1 MPGYSDLS
9 VDTLALHSGAAPGG
23 ATDSRAVPIELT
35 TSFVLESSERAA
47 LRLDFKRAGGCAH
60 ASAGRPTRCKSSAL
74 LHSKAAQ
81 ALRPAAKP
89 HCVWRRRCGGALQ
102 TTALPAPPCVAA
114 CTTCGTTPCAGLAST
129 PLLPRS
135 ATLTTGAQRYAPASD
150 FFLAKLRATPAQM
163 RRPWPWPE
171 SPPWRRQ
178 AGGPRLANSTLT
190 LHWLIEPFEHGA
202 DRAFRS
208 AAQFLSG
215 HGAVTGGRMAGSGSF
230 GWDKSGKFT
239 VLSAATDGF
248 DGFDS
253 FDGFEKVVFC
263 KESTPGAFLLRVGRE
278 GRRDFGACASP
289 RPGWLILQGIQT
301 LGRRLTRRM
310 SSTQKG
316 VAFLASP
323 FFVSRVGQSLLAGHL
338 NYTRVQQQL
347 ACSARLA
354 FSFNATAARARGKAL
369 VQALKMSH
377 HHASPERCRS
387 RLVHPASTTDLRLAD
402 DAPVN
407 ASSTLGTCYLSS
419 APSQANDLLDGL
431 NRALKSAEKTA
442 GARHEMAR

>member
-81 ALRPAAKP
+81 ALRRAAKP
-89 HCVWRRRCGGALQ
+89 HCAWRRRCGGALQ

-135 ATLTTGAQRYAPASD
+135 TTLTTGARRYAPASD

-163 RRPWPWPE
+163 RRPWPWPWPE

-190 LHWLIEPFEHGA
+190 LHWLIWLIEPFEHGA

-215 HGAVTGGRMAGSGSF
+215 HGAVTGGQMAGSGSF

-248 DGFDS
+248 DR
-253 FDGFEKVVFC
+253 FDGFEKWCFARKVHRARFC
-263 KESTPGAFLLRVGRE
+263 CGLGVKAGV
-278 GRRDFGACASP
+278 
-289 RPGWLILQGIQT
+289 T
-301 LGRRLTRRM
+301 L
-310 SSTQKG
+310 
-316 VAFLASP
+316 
-323 FFVSRVGQSLLAGHL
+323 
-338 NYTRVQQQL
+338 
-347 ACSARLA
+347 
-354 FSFNATAARARGKAL
+354 ARARAR
-369 VQALKMSH
+369 A
-377 HHASPERCRS
+377 
-387 RLVHPASTTDLRLAD
+387 PA
-402 DAPVN
+402 
-407 ASSTLGTCYLSS
+407 G
-419 APSQANDLLDGL
+419 
-431 NRALKSAEKTA
+431 
-442 GARHEMAR
+442 